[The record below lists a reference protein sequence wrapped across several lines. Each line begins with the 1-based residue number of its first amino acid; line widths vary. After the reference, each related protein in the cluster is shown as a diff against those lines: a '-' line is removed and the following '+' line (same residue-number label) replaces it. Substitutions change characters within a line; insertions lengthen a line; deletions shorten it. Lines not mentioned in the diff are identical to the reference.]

1 MKRKPKAVGGRSR
14 SGRRTNKTAQD
25 LAKRLVELGDFLRQ
39 IPEGQGAG
47 TGGKARAWPVY
58 MIADD
63 ILVPLGKA
71 AQQGGDELANLL
83 VSVANL
89 VRRGGDATDIEL
101 ARFVLRSVIHEFETG
116 RLSKKPG
123 DKADK
128 VRALAHRVVS
138 ETGRLSD
145 ADLVAIITKA
155 GAEVS
160 ETWVRKERT
169 AFLKIPAILRTP
181 AHWDSWRPAQ
191 S

>member
-47 TGGKARAWPVY
+47 TGGKARAWPAY

-89 VRRGGDATDIEL
+89 VRKEGDTPDLEL
-101 ARFVLRSVIHEFETG
+101 ARYVLRTMLYESEAG
-116 RLSKKPG
+116 LLSKSPK

-128 VRALAHRVVS
+128 VRALAHRVVYD
-138 ETGRLSD
+138 TGRLSD
-145 ADLVAIITKA
+145 VDLVAIIYKA
-155 GAEVS
+155 GVEVA

-169 AFLKIPAILRTP
+169 KFHEIPAILRTP
-181 AHWDSWRPAQ
+181 AHWDSWRSAH